1 MQLSKE
7 AEKVWFQVK
16 KKSLYLSKFTK
27 SYTSFQGLGLRLNI
41 GQTEHQDE
49 HPNTIYYS
57 LIVPF
62 CLSANRSTTKFILFM
77 YSKWI
82 TANVKLLRTAKEMAL
97 AAGLLF
103 PSPVAGWEGIRI
115 IYERIIYGFQE
126 VKVPAKAQWMVTRPN
141 FIHLP

>member
-16 KKSLYLSKFTK
+16 KSLYPSKFTK

-49 HPNTIYYS
+49 HPNTIHYS

-77 YSKWI
+77 YSK
-82 TANVKLLRTAKEMAL
+82 
-97 AAGLLF
+97 
-103 PSPVAGWEGIRI
+103 
-115 IYERIIYGFQE
+115 
-126 VKVPAKAQWMVTRPN
+126 
-141 FIHLP
+141 